1 MRHRTAMMPIALY
14 VDLSRGVSL
23 EQVVAIVP
31 PITFL
36 CIAMRV
42 VFLHVIV
49 VASRIPARE
58 VEMFLF
64 YVSNA
69 NI

>member
-1 MRHRTAMMPIALY
+1 MIPIALY
-14 VDLSRGVSL
+14 VDLSRGVFL

-31 PITFL
+31 PIIFL
-36 CIAMRV
+36 CTAMRV
-42 VFLHVIV
+42 VFLRVIV

-58 VEMFLF
+58 VEVFLF
-64 YVSNA
+64 YVNNA